1 VPVHRSE
8 ARRAEL
14 TWFGAPAEGVPAE
27 RYAARLS
34 ATLLA
39 PESGRFVLSL
49 SGVGRS
55 RLFVDDQLVVDDW
68 EPEPGGEFFFGAGS
82 HERCGEIDLRAGQPY
97 ALRVELAKVDP
108 RSPLGGVRVGCKLP
122 DPADLLE
129 RAAACAAECDAAIV
143 VVGLDA
149 EWETE
154 GRDRESLA
162 LPGRQAELVE
172 AVARANPRC
181 AVVLNAGSPLEMPW
195 LERVAAVVQLWYP
208 GQELGNA
215 LADVLFGDVDASG
228 RLPLTFPARMEDT
241 PSFPYYPG
249 AEGRVDYGEGIF
261 VGYRHYDAKGVE
273 PLFPF
278 GHGLSYTRF
287 EYGEPRLGAT
297 RLPRGEALEVEV
309 DVTNAGNRPGR
320 EVVQLYL
327 RDLAASLPRPEKEL
341 AAFEKLTLEPGETR
355 TARFRLEPR
364 AFAYYDPERGDWFA
378 EAGDFEIWIG
388 RSSRDIRARAGFTL
402 ES

>member
-1 VPVHRSE
+1 
-8 ARRAEL
+8 
-14 TWFGAPAEGVPAE
+14 
-27 RYAARLS
+27 
-34 ATLLA
+34 
-39 PESGRFVLSL
+39 
-49 SGVGRS
+49 
-55 RLFVDDQLVVDDW
+55 
-68 EPEPGGEFFFGAGS
+68 
-82 HERCGEIDLRAGQPY
+82 
-97 ALRVELAKVDP
+97 
-108 RSPLGGVRVGCKLP
+108 
-122 DPADLLE
+122 
-129 RAAACAAECDAAIV
+129 
-143 VVGLDA
+143 
-149 EWETE
+149 
-154 GRDRESLA
+154 
-162 LPGRQAELVE
+162 
-172 AVARANPRC
+172 
-181 AVVLNAGSPLEMPW
+181 
-195 LERVAAVVQLWYP
+195 
-208 GQELGNA
+208 
-215 LADVLFGDVDASG
+215 
-228 RLPLTFPARMEDT
+228 MEDT

-261 VGYRHYDAKGVE
+261 VGYRHYDAQGVE